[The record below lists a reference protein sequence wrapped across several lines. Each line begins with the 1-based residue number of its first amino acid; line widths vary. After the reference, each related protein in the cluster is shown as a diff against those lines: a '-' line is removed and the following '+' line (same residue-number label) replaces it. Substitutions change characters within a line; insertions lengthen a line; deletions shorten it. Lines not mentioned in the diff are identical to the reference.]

1 MSQGVGSDQV
11 SPLPTL
17 FSKKHDTRRP
27 ISFPQALLNSKL
39 NPSGSFLR
47 KTTEQPHSTTFRAK
61 YGLKAP
67 GLLED
72 IFREKA
78 PPTIPDQSTSSPFK
92 SLIRVPAALNMLGDI
107 PVNANIRRKP
117 SKIPFKEN
125 ILSIEVPPTILEYEK
140 VIKGKTDI
148 TQKSIQEELVKLRDE
163 NSILNSLIKKLI
175 IEEVEITTL
184 PQKSNNNEN
193 VEILVEAVK
202 QNPSILT
209 RIQGLRNLHSSAN

>member
-11 SPLPTL
+11 SPLPTFL
-17 FSKKHDTRRP
+17 RKKHDTRRP

-47 KTTEQPHSTTFRAK
+47 ITTEQPHSTTFRAK

-78 PPTIPDQSTSSPFK
+78 PPTIPDQTTRSPFK

-117 SKIPFKEN
+117 SKIPTRK
-125 ILSIEVPPTILEYEK
+125 PTRKPARKPVAPVYQLY
-140 VIKGKTDI
+140 
-148 TQKSIQEELVKLRDE
+148 QKDQDQIRDA
-163 NSILNSLIKKLI
+163 SYISD
-175 IEEVEITTL
+175 V
-184 PQKSNNNEN
+184 
-193 VEILVEAVK
+193 VFF
-202 QNPSILT
+202 
-209 RIQGLRNLHSSAN
+209 